1 MTADQQNILDTWI
14 LEIKNEAKWYHAA
27 HPTICDGNW
36 IKFRYV
42 STPWTERKIRTTGDS
57 GITAAVTRILAA
69 LWEQTDGDPLHKM
82 YQGALKV
89 IAVNDRRDSSSTS
102 SPIPGSVWD
111 TSFIRED
118 SNLPERRRHGMPWM
132 TDEYAVLKRL
142 FFAGRSL
149 RNLCETLQRPANGV
163 IAKLKCRG
171 YIVAE
176 SSHSSYA
183 GVLYRVAKPK
193 ESTMAVGLSSTLI
206 DSLSSNYPQPKEP
219 PMNAAIPIETI
230 TYVYGQ
236 DVKGMTEAQLIAAI
250 KQVEKEIGLLSDVKS
265 KSKKI
270 AAKIAEYEKT
280 LADIVAV
287 LDAK

>member
-1 MTADQQNILDTWI
+1 MTADQDQILNDI
-14 LEIKNEAKWYHAA
+14 ALNLKNDSKWYLAA
-27 HPTICDGNW
+27 KLFIRDNDWCN
-36 IKFRYV
+36 FRDASISFIEQATRHLSRDAV
-42 STPWTERKIRTTGDS
+42 PEL
-57 GITAAVTRILAA
+57 VTRILIN
-69 LWEQTDGDPLHKM
+69 LWRERDGGRTNKFYVDAKKL
-82 YQGALKV
+82 
-89 IAVNDRRDSSSTS
+89 IATRDKHRKQFNDKRT
-102 SPIPGSVWD
+102 PVPGSVWD
-111 TSFIRED
+111 TSFTRED
-118 SNLPERRRHGMPWM
+118 
-132 TDEYAVLKRL
+132 
-142 FFAGRSL
+142 
-149 RNLCETLQRPANGV
+149 
-163 IAKLKCRG
+163 
-171 YIVAE
+171 
-176 SSHSSYA
+176 SSYA

-193 ESTMAVGLSSTLI
+193 ESTMAVGLASACI
-206 DSLSSNYPQPKEP
+206 ESLSSNYPQPKEP